1 MATHSTHLP
10 TLQKL
15 GSTVDPNVDVQA
27 VANDWFTRF
36 AKAAGDNDVPRVL
49 DLLLDDVF
57 WRDMLALTWDFHTFE
72 GKNAVSKFLEDQLKV
87 IQPQPNS
94 FRLRKDLVELQW
106 PYEDIAW
113 IQAFFDFDTSVGHA
127 SGVFRLVPLPDGS
140 WKAHVVYTN
149 LENLKGFPELN
160 GPLRDHQPN
169 HGKWASKRERER
181 EFLDEEPSV
190 VVVGG
195 GQGGLDTAARLKM
208 LGLNALVVERNERIG
223 DNWRKR
229 YAALCLHD
237 PVWYDHM
244 PYLPFPPSWPV
255 YTPALKLADWL
266 ESYAHSLELN
276 VWTSATV
283 ASIEKETGDSGK
295 RWSVDVARGDGR
307 KRTFKVNHVVLA
319 LGIGSGTPHIPDIPG
334 KDEFKGQV
342 LHSNK
347 HNFATDHLGK
357 KVAVIG
363 ACTSAHDICADYVEH
378 GVDVTMVQ
386 RSPTYIMT
394 TKEGMPRLLAL
405 FWEGGPP
412 TDIADRVN
420 ASYPNHLLKFVH
432 QRVTKEIAEAD
443 KELLD
448 GLRKV
453 GFKLTFGEDDSGFLL
468 LAWTKA
474 GGYYLDVGA
483 SQMIIDGKIKLKSD
497 GPIKQFTQTGL
508 LFEDGST
515 LDADV
520 VVFATGY
527 ADARTAY
534 RALLKDTDLHDKIQ
548 PIWGLD
554 EEGELNSVYRGIG
567 GRGEKGKDLDGLWC
581 MMGNLALCRF
591 HSKHL
596 ALQIKAHE
604 ENILGIRY
612 PLED

>member
-1 MATHSTHLP
+1 MTTINNQDPRALP

-15 GSTVDPNVDVQA
+15 GSTVDPNIDVQA
-27 VANDWFTRF
+27 IANSWFTRF
-36 AKAAGDNDVPRVL
+36 SKAVCDQDVPRVV
-49 DLLLDDVF
+49 DLLLDDVW

-72 GKNAVSKFLEDQLKV
+72 GKNVVSKFLEDQLK
-87 IQPQPNS
+87 
-94 FRLRKDLVELQW
+94 DLVELQQ

-113 IQAFFDFDTSVGHA
+113 IQALFDFDTNVGHA

-160 GPLRDHQPN
+160 GSLRDHQPN
-169 HGKWASKRERER
+169 HGKWAAKRERER

-190 VVVGG
+190 IVVGG
-195 GQGGLDTAARLKM
+195 GHSGLDVAARLKM
-208 LGLNALVVERNERIG
+208 FGLNALVVERNEHIG

-283 ASIEKETGDSGK
+283 ASITKETGDSGK
-295 RWSVDVARGDGR
+295 RWSVRVERGDGR

-319 LGIGSGTPHIPDIPG
+319 LGIGSGVPRIPDIPG
-334 KDEFKGQV
+334 QVQFKGQV
-342 LHSNK
+342 LHASEHK
-347 HNFATDHLGK
+347 LATDHSGQ

-363 ACTSAHDICADYVEH
+363 SCTSGH
-378 GVDVTMVQ
+378 GV
-386 RSPTYIMT
+386 
-394 TKEGMPRLLAL
+394 EL
-405 FWEGGPP
+405 FWGGDPS
-412 TDIADRVN
+412 TDVADRVN
-420 ASYPNHLLKFVH
+420 ASFPNHLAALMQ
-432 QRVTKEIAEAD
+432 QRVTKAVAEAD

-453 GFKLTFGEDDSGFLL
+453 GFKLTFGRERLWLFLISVEEGRRVL
-468 LAWTKA
+468 LWSVLREH
-474 GGYYLDVGA
+474 LDACNVGA
-483 SQMIIDGKIKLKSD
+483 SQMLIDGKIKLKSD
-497 GPIKQFTQTGL
+497 GPIKQFTPTGL

-515 LDADV
+515 LDTDV
-520 VVFATGY
+520 VVFATG
-527 ADARTAY
+527 TS
-534 RALLKDTDLHDKIQ
+534 TSTDKIQ

-554 EEGELNSVYRGIG
+554 EEGELNSAYREIG
-567 GRGEKGKDLDGLWC
+567 GRGKKGKELAGLWC

-596 ALQIKAHE
+596 AL
-604 ENILGIRY
+604 
-612 PLED
+612 PLLWADGTDTLHRRNQSL